1 MDNRI
6 TLTVHY
12 VDGSRSVFTFDRQAD
27 AAVAGTLMERL
38 ADGQMLI
45 IETDEG
51 LISIPW
57 SSIKYLHS
65 YPLPKSLP
73 KTAIRGA
80 RILE

>member
-1 MDNRI
+1 MSDKV

-12 VDGSRSVFTFDRQAD
+12 VDGSRSVFSFDRQAE
-27 AAVAGTLMERL
+27 AAVAGTLLERL
-38 ADGQMLI
+38 SDGQVLT

-51 LISIPW
+51 LITIPW

-65 YPLPKSLP
+65 YPNPKALP

>member
-1 MDNRI
+1 MSDKI

-12 VDGSRSVFTFDRQAD
+12 VDGSRSVFSFDRQAE
-27 AAVAGTLMERL
+27 AATAATLLERL
-38 ADGQMLI
+38 NDGQALM

-73 KTAIRGA
+73 KTVIRGA

>member
-1 MDNRI
+1 MSERI

-27 AAVAGTLMERL
+27 AAVAGALL
-38 ADGQMLI
+38 DKVSDGQLLI

-65 YPLPKSLP
+65 YPLPKTLP
-73 KTAIRGA
+73 KTAVRGA
-80 RILE
+80 HIVE